1 MKKFKLLSFAL
12 VAVMLL
18 GVTPS
23 YAANGP
29 YNIGE
34 IKGTP
39 RKQGEPVR
47 TYKLV
52 RYSTRGANITSL
64 ASNDVVI
71 YDLASDDSVSVRR
84 NTASAEAAVAG
95 VVDMTIL
102 TPDSASTSAFDDAG
116 KRNWGYIIV
125 HGPATV
131 KTQAGGTNG
140 NVAGAIWVT
149 SRDAGSATTLEAVS
163 SNDVSSVGNFA
174 KASSAFGGFFYQT
187 ADAAATTASV
197 FVRLE

>member
-1 MKKFKLLSFAL
+1 MKKLKLLSLAL
-12 VAVMLL
+12 VAVMLV
-18 GVTPS
+18 GVTP
-23 YAANGP
+23 AFAGGP

-52 RYSTRGANITSL
+52 RFSTRGPNIASL

-71 YDLASDDSVSVRR
+71 YDLASDDSVSVRT

-95 VVDMTIL
+95 IVDMTIL

-125 HGPATV
+125 HGPAKAKVT
-131 KTQAGGTNG
+131 AGGTNG
-140 NVAGAIWVT
+140 NVAGQGWIT
-149 SRDAGSATTLEAVS
+149 SRDAGAITGLETVTSSDATSMTNQNKVAI
-163 SNDVSSVGNFA
+163 A
-174 KASSAFGGFFYQT
+174 AGGFFYAT
-187 ADAAATTASV
+187 ADSSSTSVPV